1 MSNKKTNAIFYAY
14 SNNALDH
21 LAPYAVLCKKK
32 KMSCTVIYGEDF
44 VKLKLRPRNNIIQI
58 FKDYNISTYNIT
70 SIGKKGFI
78 QSIFNYICCL
88 ANIIENYQFIPTFF
102 KNKIKGLCYNFFF
115 NLNGELIGKNAAIK
129 LLENTDK
136 VLVFIDSWS
145 QNKKIQNGFLSYVKG
160 KATIISTNHTPWHFH
175 HTQRTKPSSFSED
188 VAFVSNKWEADAK
201 NYIKNKEIVGTLR
214 YSKKWLST
222 LNKYNK
228 ETIVNEDNK
237 KNVLVLAHNETHTS
251 DWKRMMDLLHKLSM
265 KKDLNLR
272 ILPHIRGMINMEPP
286 KGLEKA
292 WDKTTTLDVAV
303 KNSDIVI
310 FWTTSAIFEAVVRNK
325 KIFYL
330 SFLSNLDG
338 DYIWQKDAPTNI
350 IIKNEKELFNE
361 IIKYEKKDLPNNS
374 CFQKIIWP
382 EGDPW
387 SNASIFL
394 DKYLTK

>member
-58 FKDYNISTYNIT
+58 FKDYNISTYNII

-78 QSIFNYICCL
+78 QSIFNYIWCL

>member
-44 VKLKLRPRNNIIQI
+44 VRLKIRPRNNIIQI
-58 FKDYNISTYNIT
+58 FKDYNISTYNII

-78 QSIFNYICCL
+78 QSIFNYIWCL